1 MPTLTFRINDKCS
14 GILRVPGVPITTIE
28 GRLIGEQINFNNN
41 TYEELQMR
49 RKAEILQYKKIE
61 TTLQNKKQL
70 YASVSKGVGSFYS
83 NAQIERLVKLQDLN
97 NEIESCNI
105 IRYTPASNSGIKGE
119 YKMLYYYN
127 RNIPLI
133 KRNDQLTL
141 GS

>member
-70 YASVSKGVGSFYS
+70 YAYASRFDKV
-83 NAQIERLVKLQDLN
+83 RLDKF
-97 NEIESCNI
+97 
-105 IRYTPASNSGIKGE
+105 
-119 YKMLYYYN
+119 
-127 RNIPLI
+127 
-133 KRNDQLTL
+133 TL
-141 GS
+141 